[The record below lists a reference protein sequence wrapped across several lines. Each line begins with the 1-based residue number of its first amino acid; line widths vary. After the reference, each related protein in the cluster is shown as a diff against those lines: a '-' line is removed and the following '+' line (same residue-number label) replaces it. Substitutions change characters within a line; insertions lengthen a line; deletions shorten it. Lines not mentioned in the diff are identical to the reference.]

1 MNMKPT
7 KAESFLCIL
16 TCFVF
21 TLLFLSIGYSQVEE
35 IAKYPSR
42 PITFITPYQPGSG
55 MDLAGRM
62 LAKQAEKYLGQPILT
77 VNKPGA
83 TFTIGTAAIASSKPD
98 GYTIGMPGS
107 PALFTASQIEKV
119 SFHTLKDFTWIM
131 QVGYSTLGVTVK
143 SDSPFKDF
151 KDIIDYARQ
160 NPKKLTN
167 GGGGIG
173 GFGHILAEK
182 VERKEGVKITYRP
195 FTGGPDTEKAL
206 LGGQIHVMTGDVN
219 YKLLE
224 AGQTRLLALLAEN
237 RSVHYPQTPILK
249 DLGYDFPLPTVLPVA
264 GPKGMPEGIAKK
276 LEEAFTKAMKD
287 PEVIDGM
294 RNLRYT
300 VVYRNSTEL
309 EAYVAQSYE
318 AYTKLLKEMGLI
330 K

>member
-1 MNMKPT
+1 MDMKAT
-7 KAESFLCIL
+7 KAKSFLCIL

-21 TLLFLSIGYSQVEE
+21 TLLFLSIGYSQEEE

-42 PITFITPYQPGSG
+42 PITLICPYQPGSG
-55 MDLAGRM
+55 MDLAGH
-62 LAKQAEKYLGQPILT
+62 LICKGAEKYLGQPIMT

-98 GYTIGMPGS
+98 GYAIGLPGS

-131 QVGYSTLGVTVK
+131 QFGYSTLGITVK

-151 KDIIDYARQ
+151 KDIVDYARQ
-160 NPKKLTN
+160 NPNKLTI

-173 GFGHILAEK
+173 GFGHIVTEQVTK
-182 VERKEGVKITYRP
+182 RERVKITYMP

-206 LGGQIHVMTGDVN
+206 LEGRVQIMTGDVN

-249 DLGYDFPLPTVLPVA
+249 DLGYDIPFPTILPVA
-264 GPKGMPEGIAKK
+264 GPKDMPGRIAKK
-276 LEEAFTKAMKD
+276 LGDAFTKAMQ
-287 PEVIDGM
+287 ESEFIDGM
-294 RNLRYT
+294 GKIRYT
-300 VVYRNSTEL
+300 IAYRNSKEL
-309 EAYVAQSYE
+309 EDYVAHAYV
-318 AYTKLLKEMGLI
+318 AYTKLLKEMELI